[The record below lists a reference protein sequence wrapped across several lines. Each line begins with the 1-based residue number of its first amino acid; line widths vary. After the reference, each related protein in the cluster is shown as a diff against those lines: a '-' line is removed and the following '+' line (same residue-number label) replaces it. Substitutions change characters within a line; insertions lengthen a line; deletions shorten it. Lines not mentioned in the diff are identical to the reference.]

1 MRSVGIAL
9 LLVLAA
15 PAVAAVAAVSD
26 DVAEGDI
33 EKYDPLLPP
42 PVIVEEV
49 YPRDIDT
56 RTFIL
61 VEGALLVPDRITL
74 VEGQD
79 VYYIEVVDEREL
91 ERYEPVV
98 EFRLPETLDLK
109 GDTRLLRYEQLMW
122 RRGLRLAC
130 REYETV
136 GGAKVRYT
144 AFRVSFE
151 TCAHLYRAT
160 LTLYRAKSS
169 LGQQLDTVSKQL
181 GEILSALRDLRQEIT
196 DVGKKVSAALDGVR
210 DTVASL
216 GGDVRDLDKR
226 IKELDEDIESLE
238 RRIRSLERAK

>member
-9 LLVLAA
+9 LLVLAT
-15 PAVAAVAAVSD
+15 PGVAAVAAVTD

-33 EKYDPLLPP
+33 EKYDPLIPP

-49 YPRDIDT
+49 YPDDIDT
-56 RTFIL
+56 RIFVL

-79 VYYIEVVDEREL
+79 LYYIEVVDEREL
-91 ERYEPVV
+91 DRYEPVV

-109 GDTRLLRYEQLMW
+109 DIAMGDIRLLRYEQRMW
-122 RRGLRLAC
+122 RKGLRLAC

-151 TCAHLYRAT
+151 PCGHLYGPR
-160 LTLYRAKSS
+160 
-169 LGQQLDTVSKQL
+169 
-181 GEILSALRDLRQEIT
+181 
-196 DVGKKVSAALDGVR
+196 
-210 DTVASL
+210 
-216 GGDVRDLDKR
+216 
-226 IKELDEDIESLE
+226 
-238 RRIRSLERAK
+238 